1 LDARKSAHK
10 TEFSMS
16 NERANRSLKAGVV
29 CLRVMETLGFGRRWV
44 SALSCLALLGAHATA
59 LAQSSSDDLA
69 RRHFE
74 SGAAYLEESDYD
86 NALQAFQ
93 KAYDLSKR
101 PEILLNI
108 ATVHERKAEL
118 QPAIDSLTQF
128 LSVAPPGDEHL
139 DAVKLRIQ
147 NLQKRLADEKANPA
161 GAPPVPDG
169 APPAPAASTPS
180 PAPVLPATPPEPAP
194 AHAPRWPAFIVLGV
208 GGVAAGGAVITGLI
222 ASSDSSHAKSTCS
235 PTCSDADLS
244 AGRTLA
250 LTSTILTGVAIVG
263 VGVGVTLLLTSGP
276 DPAQTSLAPRLHLAA
291 APGAA
296 RADATWRF

>member
-1 LDARKSAHK
+1 
-10 TEFSMS
+10 
-16 NERANRSLKAGVV
+16 
-29 CLRVMETLGFGRRWV
+29 METRGFGRRCA
-44 SALSCLALLGAHATA
+44 SALSCLALLCAHGAAF
-59 LAQSSSDDLA
+59 AQSTSDDLA

-118 QPAIDSLTQF
+118 QPAIDALTQF
-128 LSVAPPGDEHL
+128 LAVAPPGDEHI

-147 NLQKRLADEKANPA
+147 NLQKRLADEKANAPTPPA
-161 GAPPVPDG
+161 TTTAPGATSATPVAPPPAAVSP
-169 APPAPAASTPS
+169 APPAQAAP
-180 PAPVLPATPPEPAP
+180 P
-194 AHAPRWPAFIVLGV
+194 AHPSRLPAFIAFGV
-208 GGVAAGGAVITGLI
+208 GGVAAGAAVITGII
-222 ASSDSSHAKSTCS
+222 AETDYNSAKSSCS
-235 PTCSDADLS
+235 PTCSDSQLS
-244 AGRTLA
+244 SGRAMA

-276 DPAQTSLAPRLHLAA
+276 DPAQTSLAPRLHLAG

>member
-1 LDARKSAHK
+1 
-10 TEFSMS
+10 M
-16 NERANRSLKAGVV
+16 G
-29 CLRVMETLGFGRRWV
+29 TLGFGRRWV
-44 SALSCLALLGAHATA
+44 SALSCLALLSANATA
-59 LAQSSSDDLA
+59 FAQSSSDELA

-128 LSVAPPGDEHL
+128 LSVAPPGDEHI

-147 NLQKRLADEKANPA
+147 NLQKRVADAKANTTATPTSPSGVA
-161 GAPPVPDG
+161 
-169 APPAPAASTPS
+169 PAPAAPTAPAA
-180 PAPVLPATPPEPAP
+180 PAPPPAAPPEQSPT
-194 AHAPRWPAFIVLGV
+194 HGSRLPAFIAFGI
-208 GGVAAGGAVITGLI
+208 GGAALGGAVITGII
-222 ASSDSSHAKSTCS
+222 ANADYHDAKSSCS
-235 PTCSDADLS
+235 PTCTDSELS
-244 AGRTLA
+244 SGRTLA

-276 DPAQTSLAPRLHLAA
+276 DPAQTSLAPRLHLTG